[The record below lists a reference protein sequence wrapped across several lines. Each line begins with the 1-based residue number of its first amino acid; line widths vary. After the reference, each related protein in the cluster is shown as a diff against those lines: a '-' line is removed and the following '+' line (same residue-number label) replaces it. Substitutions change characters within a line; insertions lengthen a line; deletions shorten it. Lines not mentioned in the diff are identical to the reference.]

1 MAGGKQS
8 DEVTQLFSEFWDWRL
23 QRSPE
28 FSTMVGTKDYNDQLE
43 IYTEQ
48 RFQDDAASC
57 QTFKSRAEAL
67 LPTKT
72 DPEVNLNLRFFIAEL
87 DTFIS
92 GYPFKGFY
100 YPMSYLEGVQ
110 VDFERY
116 SSWASL
122 ESVKDYEDVIARY
135 SKFSS
140 LAQSIVEMMRISI
153 GAKLTNHAVSM
164 AGVQEQCRAHLV
176 DARETVFYEPFKNLT
191 GLSAD
196 QATNLQVAALGAI
209 ESSVQPGFQLL
220 ADFLGSEYASATRPN
235 IAATSLPGIG
245 PEFYKSCLAFHTSTN
260 LTAQEIHQKGLDE
273 VDRIETEMKEIV
285 KEMGF
290 NLTLPEFIEKLRND
304 KANFFSSK
312 AEHLAAFKDII
323 ENKID
328 PKLLT
333 IFHSKPST
341 KLEIEETPASTPDA
355 PAAYYIAGTA
365 DGKRPGKLFVN
376 TNKYDSQP
384 RYEMISL
391 SLHETNPGHH
401 LQGSYNLEKD
411 GLPLFRQI
419 MEDRVYS
426 QTPSRFP
433 INTAYIEG
441 WGLYS
446 ETLGFDLG
454 LYTDPLD
461 RYGHLSAE
469 IFRAC
474 RLVVDPG
481 MHALGWSREK
491 AVEYMMTHSAA
502 SEENVKSEVD
512 RYVTWPGQATGYKIG
527 QMKIRELRTK
537 AEKELGERFNIKDFH
552 KVVLDAAGPLNIL
565 EQQVQLYINN
575 NK

>member
-1 MAGGKQS
+1 
-8 DEVTQLFSEFWDWRL
+8 
-23 QRSPE
+23 
-28 FSTMVGTKDYNDQLE
+28 
-43 IYTEQ
+43 
-48 RFQDDAASC
+48 
-57 QTFKSRAEAL
+57 
-67 LPTKT
+67 
-72 DPEVNLNLRFFIAEL
+72 
-87 DTFIS
+87 
-92 GYPFKGFY
+92 
-100 YPMSYLEGVQ
+100 
-110 VDFERY
+110 
-116 SSWASL
+116 
-122 ESVKDYEDVIARY
+122 
-135 SKFSS
+135 
-140 LAQSIVEMMRISI
+140 
-153 GAKLTNHAVSM
+153 
-164 AGVQEQCRAHLV
+164 
-176 DARETVFYEPFKNLT
+176 
-191 GLSAD
+191 
-196 QATNLQVAALGAI
+196 
-209 ESSVQPGFQLL
+209 
-220 ADFLGSEYASATRPN
+220 
-235 IAATSLPGIG
+235 
-245 PEFYKSCLAFHTSTN
+245 
-260 LTAQEIHQKGLDE
+260 
-273 VDRIETEMKEIV
+273 
-285 KEMGF
+285 
-290 NLTLPEFIEKLRND
+290 
-304 KANFFSSK
+304 
-312 AEHLAAFKDII
+312 
-323 ENKID
+323 
-328 PKLLT
+328 
-333 IFHSKPST
+333 
-341 KLEIEETPASTPDA
+341 
-355 PAAYYIAGTA
+355 
-365 DGKRPGKLFVN
+365 
-376 TNKYDSQP
+376 
-384 RYEMISL
+384 MISL